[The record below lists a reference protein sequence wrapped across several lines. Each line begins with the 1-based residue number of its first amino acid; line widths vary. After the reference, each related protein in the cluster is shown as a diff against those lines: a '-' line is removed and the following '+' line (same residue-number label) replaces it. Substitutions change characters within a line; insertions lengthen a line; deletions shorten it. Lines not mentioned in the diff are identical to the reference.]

1 MGRLWICLVLMLGMP
16 LPGKPLQ
23 GKLGSACD
31 HAAPP
36 AGMRWACSDKSRC
49 DCRLVPD
56 ESRGEIESGEGAS
69 KPDSSAARPCLAC
82 RVRFFAIPAYPE
94 RARVTNKQ
102 GAVTA
107 TLVLTPEGEVQNV
120 RIQSGDAQLASAV
133 SAALRQW
140 KFVGGGGEESIP
152 VSVKFVL
159 SANGG
164 AGVSGASILN
174 TVVSAEPEHV
184 TH

>member
-1 MGRLWICLVLMLGMP
+1 MGWLWICLVLMLGMP
-16 LPGKPLQ
+16 LQ
-23 GKLGSACD
+23 GQLPQEQHASACD

-36 AGMRWACSDKSRC
+36 AGMRWACPDKNPC
-49 DCRLVPD
+49 DCRLVSD
-56 ESRGEIESGEGAS
+56 ESRGEEESGEGTS
-69 KPDSSAARPCLAC
+69 KPDSSATRPCIAC
-82 RVRFFAIPAYPE
+82 RVRFFAIPSYPE
-94 RARVTNKQ
+94 TARAANKQ
-102 GAVTA
+102 GMVTA
-107 TLVLTPEGEVQNV
+107 TLVLTPEGEVRTV

-133 SAALRQW
+133 SAALGQW

-174 TVVSAEPEHV
+174 TVVRAGSLLNAR
-184 TH
+184 